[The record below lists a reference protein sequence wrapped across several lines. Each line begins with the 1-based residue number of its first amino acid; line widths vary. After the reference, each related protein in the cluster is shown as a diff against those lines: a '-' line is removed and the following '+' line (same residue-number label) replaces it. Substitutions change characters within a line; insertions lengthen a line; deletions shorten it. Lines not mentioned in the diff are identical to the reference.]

1 MRGRLTLNKFQL
13 VLGGTAFF
21 TGLFLAVVAISEERY
36 WGAAGCFAAG
46 AALAI
51 TILLYDE
58 GMSSNFWLASVCA
71 SALTLFSILDTF
83 TSSHLVNPKEAEA
96 QNDFVKELI
105 QLEAGSARLNSRERR
120 IVTAAF
126 KTCVVQ
132 GYSDGM
138 DMVVSAQKSIY
149 FGPTLSLADGVNSAL
164 QSERPP
170 RCLDYYRELRKTQPQ
185 LFMRM
190 EKAHPWL
197 LEANPS

>member
-1 MRGRLTLNKFQL
+1 MNRFRLI
-13 VLGGTAFF
+13 LGGMAFF
-21 TGLFLAVVAISEERY
+21 TGVVLAVFAFSESRY
-36 WGAAGCFAAG
+36 WGAAGYLAAG
-46 AALAI
+46 LALAI
-51 TILLYDE
+51 TILLFEDV
-58 GMSSNFWLASVCA
+58 MSPSFWLASTCTA
-71 SALTLFSILDTF
+71 ALTLFSILDTF
-83 TSSHLVNPKEAEA
+83 TSSHLANLKEAEA
-96 QNDFVKELI
+96 QSDFVTELM

-120 IVTAAF
+120 IVTAAL

-185 LFMRM
+185 LFIQM
-190 EKAHPWL
+190 EKSHPWL